1 LIVFAQAIP
10 AAIFGFAV
18 GFFTFLGSAIPSL
31 CLAAISSFAGQSAQ
45 IAAVSLPSEASP
57 ADTENQPA
65 PSAVNLDQ

>member
-31 CLAAISSFAGQSAQ
+31 RFTVIFSFPGQPAWIAAISLS
-45 IAAVSLPSEASP
+45 PEASP
-57 ADTENQPA
+57 AETEYQPA
-65 PSAVNLDQ
+65 PSAANLDQ